1 MIREAPRDLR
11 GAFPKTSNSAGDRQF
26 SRGTV
31 KGYLLQGARHTA
43 LLASYQN
50 WGTRVINLTGVPA
63 CNNSPN
69 FGLRFRW
76 QVNTSGDQ
84 ANLDNIV
91 VTAN

>member
-1 MIREAPRDLR
+1 MHY
-11 GAFPKTSNSAGDRQF
+11 T

-50 WGTRVINLTGVPA
+50 WGMGAIDLSGVPA
-63 CNNSPN
+63 CNNNPN

-76 QVNTSGDQ
+76 QVNTTGDQ

-91 VTAN
+91 VTSN

>member
-1 MIREAPRDLR
+1 MR
-11 GAFPKTSNSAGDRQF
+11 GAFLETSNSAGDRQF

-50 WGTRVINLTGVPA
+50 WGTRTIDLSGVPA
-63 CNNSPN
+63 CNNNPS

-84 ANLDNIV
+84 GDLDNIV